1 MGEGEESQKKG
12 LGSHDG
18 LPLYYYRPP
27 TSLPQMDSF
36 SLEPTLPT
44 LDLRL
49 LASRVV
55 RDEIPAVLSPIVQVI
70 CYSDHGK
77 LTPSRE
83 DREELEMT
91 PVLQPRCP
99 RG

>member
-1 MGEGEESQKKG
+1 
-12 LGSHDG
+12 
-18 LPLYYYRPP
+18 
-27 TSLPQMDSF
+27 MDSF

-55 RDEIPAVLSPIVQVI
+55 TDEIPAVLSPIGQLI

-83 DREELEMT
+83 DRDELEMT
-91 PVLQPRCP
+91 PSFIAQVS
-99 RG
+99 